1 MVFYTTLVW
10 LLKSKVMRIIYRII
24 LYSFLLLLSV
34 ILIIRIPGVQTYI
47 AGKITSYVNQK
58 TGFKSEITYLNIKW
72 FDEII
77 VEGLEIR
84 DEQDSLMASI
94 NRLDADLDFK
104 ALINNKSIEL
114 NQLVIE
120 NGLVHLI
127 KHPNTPDIN
136 LALFLRSLGN
146 SSADKQTGG
155 NSGIEIGEIILADIG
170 LYYDN
175 FDKPYTDLTI
185 DPSHVKLNKIVGNL
199 SGIAVFQ
206 DTISADINSL
216 SCDFSTDQIR
226 LNSLKTKSLFTSNS
240 VLLNNLEL
248 ETLKSSIRGD
258 FQIYFESNKAFKDP
272 FNLLELKTTIDEG
285 ELDMGELS
293 LFTNIPDQVKS
304 DKLRLSG
311 VFSGPVSRLQGDRV
325 AIQFGDFLDF
335 KGDVFSAGLPNVQET
350 FLDINLNDCNFKLNK
365 FFRKIGRDSIR
376 VSNSIAKINYT
387 GKFTGFVSD
396 FVAKGDF
403 STEAGDLYTDVNLK
417 VNNYPYTSKYQGFLS
432 TENLDLGLIVGDTSL
447 LQKIALEG
455 SLSGTGLSRSS
466 ADFFLKSTIDK
477 VGIKGY
483 EYSNINTDGE
493 FKEEFFEGKIVIDD
507 PNIQLKVDGKIDV
520 SDEREEIK
528 AFIDMDSTNLKNLFL
543 TDQNFIVSTQS
554 NLEIN
559 GFGIDRITGVGE
571 ITSLLIQN
579 EDKELSL
586 DNALLGLK
594 RVNEDR
600 IAYIKSDDISAEMS
614 GNFELSSLLADLSRL
629 GNEIL
634 IELDNDSIALNNY
647 YATLEDQDVGDPYSV
662 QFTID
667 IENPIEYLSPF
678 VNDLYISDQIQLY
691 GGFNKDEQTDLSV
704 NFIADSLNYQNRA
717 ITNSYFALN
726 ITKESKA
733 DKVFSQLE
741 VYSDKQYWT
750 DQIITDDLETVW
762 SWDQNRINFNL
773 IANPPDSINALNLTG
788 DILLRDGVTELKF
801 DTSFVKLDGHIFN
814 FNKEH
819 QVIHQNDSGIHSVD
833 VENLILSDGSQS
845 LAVMGQWNQ
854 ATSTELTFR
863 IKDID
868 AANLSALINRKL
880 NGIINGEIKLK
891 NDQDKENYFTG
902 KLIVDSLFIDDFL
915 VGDILSST
923 NWNKNEEKLEVDFN
937 INREGVNSIKV
948 LGDVFVK
955 KEEKVLD
962 LTATFDGAKV
972 KLLEPY
978 LNGVASNLAG
988 DVTGQLSITGSPDY
1002 PIITGD
1008 AILERGSMLI
1018 DYLQTKYEVG
1028 GTLGFRQSK
1037 VLLEDIIATD
1047 FKGNKAFASGEISHN
1062 GFRDLLIDVKSNI
1075 LNFNVLNTNT
1085 KDNDLFY
1092 GEAYASGEVSFY
1104 GTPKNLKISA
1114 NAVTNKNTK
1123 IFIPLSDESSSEVKD
1138 YISFVD
1144 FSDTLSIINQAV
1156 VEKDLKGVELDFVL
1170 DVTPDAYFE
1179 LIFDINSGDI
1189 IRGRGDGDI
1198 KLTVNTEGDF
1208 SMFGDYEI
1216 KEGAYNFTLY
1226 NIINKEFEIIPGS
1239 RITWYGDPYKAVL
1252 DIEANYSQL
1261 VSLQPIIKQ
1270 DGVTTR
1276 SNVIVKL
1283 FLDGQMLS
1291 PGINFDIEVEDFP
1304 LEYSIYIDAFKAEIK
1319 SDQQVLNRQVFSL
1332 LILKKLFEEDEA
1344 FVAGEA
1350 IGASVSEFV
1359 SNQLSYWINQV
1370 DENLEIDVD
1379 FSNLDEDAF
1388 NTFQLRLSY
1397 KFLDGRLR
1405 VTRGGGFGT
1414 VSSDGGVE
1422 PNTIGSIIGDL
1433 TLEYLLTPDGRLR
1446 VKMFT
1451 RNNRN
1456 AFEDNYSFETGA
1468 SLRYVRSFDYLR
1480 EIWRRNQVKKV
1491 RFVNDKGEEVK
1502 QN

>member
-1 MVFYTTLVW
+1 
-10 LLKSKVMRIIYRII
+10 MRIIYRII
-24 LYSFLLLLSV
+24 LYSFLLLVSV

-58 TGFKSEITYLNIKW
+58 TGFKSEITYLNVKW

-84 DEQDSLMASI
+84 DQQDSLMASI
-94 NRLDADLDFK
+94 SRLDADLDFK
-104 ALINNKSIEL
+104 ALINEKSIQL

-127 KHPNTPDIN
+127 KHQNTPDIN
-136 LALFLRSLGN
+136 LALFLRLLGN
-146 SSADKQTGG
+146 ANSQNDKNNT
-155 NSGIEIGEIILADIG
+155 SGIEIGEIILADIG

-175 FDKPYTDLTI
+175 FDKPYRDLTI
-185 DPSHVKLNKIVGNL
+185 DPGHIKLNKIVGNL
-199 SGIAVFQ
+199 SNMSVFQ
-206 DTISADINSL
+206 DTIYADINSL
-216 SCDFSTDQIR
+216 SCNFSTDLIR
-226 LNSLKTKSLFTSNS
+226 LKNLKTRSLFTSTN
-240 VLLNNLEL
+240 VQLNDLEL
-248 ETLKSSIRGD
+248 ETLKSSVKGS
-258 FQIYFESNKAFKDP
+258 FQVYFDSNKAFADP
-272 FNLLELKTTIDEG
+272 FNQLDLKTDVKEC
-285 ELDMGELS
+285 ELDIGELS
-293 LFTNIPDQVKS
+293 LFTKMPDQIKS

-311 VFSGPVSRLQGDRV
+311 MFSGPISRLQGDNV
-325 AIQFGDFLDF
+325 AIQLGDFLDL
-335 KGDVFSAGLPNVQET
+335 KGDIFSAGLPDMQET
-350 FLDINLNDCNFKLNK
+350 FLDISLNNCNLKLNK
-365 FFRKIGRDSIR
+365 FFRKIGKDSIK
-376 VSNSIAKINYT
+376 VSNSITNINYT

-396 FVAKGDF
+396 FVAKGNF
-403 STEAGDLYTDVNLK
+403 STTAGNLYTDVNLK
-417 VNNYPYTSKYQGFLS
+417 VNKYPYTSKYQGFLS
-432 TENLDLGLIVGDTSL
+432 TENLDLGLVFGDTSL
-447 LQKIALEG
+447 FQNIAMEG

-483 EYSNINTDGE
+483 QYTNINTDGE

-507 PNIQLKVDGKIDV
+507 PNIKMKIDGKIDI

-528 AFIDMDSTNLKNLFL
+528 AFVDMDSTNLKNLFL
-543 TDQNFIVSTQS
+543 TDQNFIVSTKS
-554 NLEIN
+554 NLEVN

-571 ITSLLIQN
+571 IASLLIQN
-579 EDKELSL
+579 GDKELKL
-586 DNALLGLK
+586 DSALLGLK
-594 RVNEDR
+594 RVNNDL
-600 IAYIKSDDISAEMS
+600 IAFVKSDDINAEMS
-614 GNFELSSLLADLSRL
+614 GNFELSVLIADLDKL
-629 GNEIL
+629 GKEIL
-634 IELDNDSIALNNY
+634 IELDNDSTVLKNY
-647 YATLEDQDVGDPYSV
+647 YNTLQEQKEELPYSV
-662 QFTID
+662 QFTVD
-667 IENPIEYLSPF
+667 IENPTEYLSLF
-678 VNDLYISDQIQLY
+678 LKELYISDQIQLF
-691 GGFNKDEQTDLSV
+691 GGFNKGEKTDLSIS
-704 NFIADSLNYQNRA
+704 FLADSLNYQDKA

-733 DKVFSQLE
+733 DRIFSQLE
-741 VYSDKQYWT
+741 VSSEKQYWT
-750 DQIITDDLETVW
+750 DQIVTDDLETVW
-762 SWDQNRINFNL
+762 SWDQNHINFNL
-773 IANPPDSINALNLTG
+773 VANPPDSLNALNLTG
-788 DILLRDGVTELKF
+788 DIFLKEGITELKF
-801 DTSFVKLDGHIFN
+801 DTSVVKLDGHIFH
-814 FNKEH
+814 FNKANQIVH
-819 QVIHQNDSGIHSVD
+819 QTDSGFHSINVG
-833 VENLILSDGSQS
+833 NLILSDGSQS
-845 LAVMGQWNQ
+845 LTVKGDWNQ
-854 ATSTELTFR
+854 AKSTEITFTV
-863 IKDID
+863 KDID
-868 AANLSALINRKL
+868 ATNLSALVNRKL
-880 NGIINGEIKLK
+880 EGIINGEIQLK
-891 NDQDKENYFTG
+891 SDQEKESYFIG
-902 KLIVDSLFIDDFL
+902 KLIVNSLFVDDFL

-923 NWNKNEEKLEVDFN
+923 NWNKNKEKLEVDFN

-955 KEEKVLD
+955 KEEKILD

-988 DVTGQLSITGSPDY
+988 DVTGRLNITGLLDY
-1002 PIITGD
+1002 PVVTGD
-1008 AILERGSMLI
+1008 AVLERGSMLI
-1018 DYLQTKYEVG
+1018 DYLQTKYQIG
-1028 GTLGFRQSK
+1028 GKLGFRQDK
-1037 VLLEDIIATD
+1037 ILLNDIRATD
-1047 FKGNKAFASGEISHN
+1047 FKGNKAFASGEITHN

-1075 LNFNVLNTNT
+1075 LNFNVLNTNA

-1104 GTPKNLKISA
+1104 GTPENLKISA
-1114 NAVTNKNTK
+1114 NTVTNKNTK
-1123 IFIPLSDESSSEVKD
+1123 IYIPLSDESSSEVKD

-1144 FSDTLSIINQAV
+1144 FSDTLLIVNQPAA
-1156 VEKDLKGVELDFVL
+1156 EKDLKGLELDFVL

-1216 KEGAYNFTLY
+1216 KEGGYNFTLY

-1239 RITWYGDPYKAVL
+1239 RITWYGDPYKAIL

-1261 VSLQPIIKQ
+1261 VSLQPLIRQ
-1270 DGVTTR
+1270 EGVTTR

-1291 PGINFDIEVEDFP
+1291 PDINFDIEVQDYP
-1304 LEYSIYIDAFKAEIK
+1304 LEYSIYIDAFKAEMK
-1319 SDQQVLNRQVFSL
+1319 SDQQALNRQVFSL
-1332 LILKKLFEEDEA
+1332 LILKKLFEDEVN

-1414 VSSDGGVE
+1414 VSPDGGQE
-1422 PNTIGSIIGDL
+1422 PNAIGSIIGDL

-1480 EIWRRNQVKKV
+1480 EIWKKNQVKKV
-1491 RFVNDKGEEVK
+1491 RFVNDKGQVVK
-1502 QN
+1502 GN

>member
-1 MVFYTTLVW
+1 
-10 LLKSKVMRIIYRII
+10 MRIIYRII
-24 LYSFLLLLSV
+24 LFSFLLLLSV

-58 TGFKSEITYLNIKW
+58 TGFKSEITYLNINW

-94 NRLDADLDFK
+94 RRLDADLDFK
-104 ALINNKSIEL
+104 ALINDKSIEL

-136 LALFLRSLGN
+136 LALFLRSLG
-146 SSADKQTGG
+146 SSGANQQKKG
-155 NSGIEIGEIILADIG
+155 NSGIKIGEIILADIG

-175 FDKPYTDLTI
+175 FDKPYRDLTI

-199 SGIAVFQ
+199 SEIAVLK
-206 DTISADINSL
+206 DTISANINSL
-216 SCDFSTDQIR
+216 SCGFSTNLIR
-226 LNSLKTKSLFTSNS
+226 LNNLKTKSLFTSNS
-240 VLLNNLEL
+240 VQLNGLEL
-248 ETLKSSIRGD
+248 ETGKSSIKGD
-258 FQIYFESNKAFKDP
+258 IQIYFESNKAFADP
-272 FNLLELKTTIDEG
+272 FNLLESNTVIEAG

-311 VFSGPVSRLQGDRV
+311 AFSGPVSRLQGDKV
-325 AIQFGDFLDF
+325 AIQLGDFLDF

-417 VNNYPYTSKYQGFLS
+417 VNKYPYTSKYEGFLS
-432 TENLDLGLIVGDTSL
+432 TGNLDLGLIFGDTTL
-447 LQKIALEG
+447 FQKIALEG

-477 VGIKGY
+477 VGINGY

-507 PNIQLKVDGKIDV
+507 PNIKLKVDGKIDV

-528 AFIDMDSTNLKNLFL
+528 AFIEMDSTNFRNLFL
-543 TDQNFIVSTQS
+543 TDQNFIVSTRS

-571 ITSLLIQN
+571 ITSLLVQN
-579 EDKELSL
+579 EEKELSL
-586 DNALLGLK
+586 DSALLGLK

-600 IAYIKSDDISAEMS
+600 IAYITSDDINAEIS

-634 IELDNDSIALNNY
+634 IELDNDSTILNSY
-647 YATLEDQDVGDPYSV
+647 YTSLQDHQEATAPYSV

-667 IENPIEYLSPF
+667 VENPIEYLSPF

-691 GGFNKDEQTDLSV
+691 GGFNKGEQTDLSL

-726 ITKESKA
+726 ITKESEA
-733 DKVFSQLE
+733 DKIFSQLE

-762 SWDQNRINFNL
+762 SWDQNSINFNM

-788 DILLRDGVTELKF
+788 DIFLDDGITELKF
-801 DTSFVKLDGHIFN
+801 DTSFVKLDGHIFH
-814 FNKEH
+814 FNEEH
-819 QVIHQNDSGIHSVD
+819 QLIHQTDSGVHSVA

-845 LAVMGQWNQ
+845 LAVMGEWNE
-854 ATSTELTFR
+854 AASTELTFR

-868 AANLSALINRKL
+868 AANLSALVNRKL
-880 NGIINGEIKLK
+880 DGIVNGEIKLK
-891 NDQDKENYFTG
+891 SDQEKENYFTG
-902 KLIVDSLFIDDFL
+902 KLIVNSLLVDDFL
-915 VGDILSST
+915 VGDILSSA

-978 LNGVASNLAG
+978 LSGVASNLAG
-988 DVTGQLSITGSPDY
+988 DVTGQLSIAGSLDL
-1002 PIITGD
+1002 PIVTGD

-1018 DYLQTKYEVG
+1018 DYLQTKYQVD

-1037 VLLEDIIATD
+1037 VVLEDIIATD

-1075 LNFNVLNTNT
+1075 LNFNVLNTNS

-1138 YISFVD
+1138 YITFVD
-1144 FSDTLSIINQAV
+1144 FSDTLSIIDQAV

-1261 VSLQPIIKQ
+1261 VSLQPIIQQ
-1270 DGVTTR
+1270 DGVTSR

-1283 FLDGQMLS
+1283 FLDGQMLA
-1291 PGINFDIEVEDFP
+1291 PDINFDIEVQDFP
-1304 LEYSIYIDAFKAEIK
+1304 LEYSIYIDAFKALIK

-1332 LILKKLFEEDEA
+1332 LILKKLFEENEA
-1344 FVAGEA
+1344 FIAGEA

-1414 VSSDGGVE
+1414 VSPDGGVE

-1480 EIWRRNQVKKV
+1480 EIWKRNQVKKV